1 MPLAGGPSDKA
12 GNSFERRWTV
22 LTLADLLLGHGQSLR
37 IEVPGEQGEG
47 AEFRLLAGGVP
58 EWHQA
63 KRQRG
68 GGPWT
73 ITNMAT
79 EGSLRRGGRRSKP
92 VDVACSSRARVRTSF
107 VN

>member
-1 MPLAGGPSDKA
+1 MPLACGPSDKA
-12 GNSFERRWTV
+12 GSSFERRWTV
-22 LTLADLLLGHGQSLR
+22 LALADLLLGHSQSVR
-37 IEVPGEQGEG
+37 NEIPGEQGEG

-79 EGSLRRGGRRSKP
+79 EGTLAPCGRRFRP
-92 VDVACSSRARVRTSF
+92 VDAGVRLQYGRAGAS
-107 VN
+107 